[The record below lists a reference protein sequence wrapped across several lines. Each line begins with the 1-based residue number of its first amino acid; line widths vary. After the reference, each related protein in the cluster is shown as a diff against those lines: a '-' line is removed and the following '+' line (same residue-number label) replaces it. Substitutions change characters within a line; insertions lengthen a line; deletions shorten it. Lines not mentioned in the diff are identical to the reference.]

1 MAVLKR
7 RKNRSPVHDLECPLS
22 ECMQLIGGAWTP
34 NIIWYLS
41 GGARRFSELK
51 DDIPPISAKV
61 LSTRLKELEE
71 KGVVDRTVVATSP
84 PTVEYSL
91 TALGQELVPAIAAIV
106 RIGKKLKENDAG

>member
-1 MAVLKR
+1 MTVLKR
-7 RKNRSPVHDLECPLS
+7 RKNRSPAHDPDCPLN
-22 ECMQLIGGAWTP
+22 ECMKLIGGTWTP

-51 DDIPPISAKV
+51 EDITPVSAKV
-61 LSTRLKELEE
+61 LSARLKELEA

-91 TALGQELVPAIAAIV
+91 TDLGQRLVPAIDAIV
-106 RIGKKLKENDAG
+106 TVGKMLKERA